1 MFDTATALKLLA
13 QGLLS
18 ELPSSLITAAI
29 TALVVWAFRRYRKRG
44 NGEGDAD
51 RV

>member
-1 MFDTATALKLLA
+1 MIDTATALDLLA

-18 ELPSSLITAAI
+18 ELPSALITAAV
-29 TALVVWAFRRYRKRG
+29 TALVVWAVRRCRKRG
-44 NGEGDAD
+44 DGGDGTG

>member
-1 MFDTATALKLLA
+1 MIDTATALDLIT

-18 ELPSSLITAAI
+18 ELPSALITAAV
-29 TALVVWAFRRYRKRG
+29 TALVLWAVRRYRKRG
-44 NGEGDAD
+44 DGGDGTG